1 MDWDGLIELYAEK
14 ITASESVK
22 SKGSRLRNMFRKDA
36 SLPSTLHSLT
46 EMIPDD
52 NGLSVLRV
60 GLAYIF
66 LVSPIRAT
74 SETATILRGP
84 IRLISH

>member
-1 MDWDGLIELYAEK
+1 
-14 ITASESVK
+14 
-22 SKGSRLRNMFRKDA
+22 MFRKDP

-66 LVSPIRAT
+66 LVSSIRAI
-74 SETATILRGP
+74 SETAKSL
-84 IRLISH
+84 